1 MNMMF
6 NEASSDKSCV
16 FFHAVCIIGAIG
28 CLIWCSIEF
37 ISNEDLCEVSFS
49 KYATGKDDIYPAVS
63 LCLHYPFSQKEIQE
77 YGKPMLEN
85 YYNFL
90 NGKYYN
96 ISFLDLDIEKI
107 TLNMEDHLI
116 KAIASSSL
124 TDILDDSVTQLG
136 FTTSFMYGSTK
147 CFTFEMPTGMKLF
160 QATIAINNSIFPSF
174 IRPTHLFMVPLSF
187 TYPKQLFK
195 GYEFGINAWPSTE
208 NKLPTYYNT
217 VVGIKGVEILR
228 RRNKSGIPCTDWQ
241 SYDDEIKNNIEQ
253 WVACRPPYWNTN
265 ETHTLP
271 PCKSKEQLGNIT
283 FRGMEEFL
291 KIERSKNETI
301 NNPCNEIMKLDLDTH
316 NMDLHEHLLSHDNM
330 AFTYQGKYPRTSVTR
345 YI

>member
-1 MNMMF
+1 MKRMF
-6 NEASSDKSCV
+6 NEASSDKSCG
-16 FFHAVCIIGAIG
+16 FFHAVCIIGAIS
-28 CLIWCSIEF
+28 CLIWCYKEF
-37 ISNEDLCEVSFS
+37 ISNEDLCEVSFL
-49 KYATGKDDIYPAVS
+49 KYATGKDDIYPGVS
-63 LCLHYPFSQKEIQE
+63 LCFNDPFSQKEVQE
-77 YGKPMLEN
+77 YGKEMLEN
-85 YYNFL
+85 YYDFL

-96 ISFLDLDIEKI
+96 LSLLDLNVEKI

-124 TDILDDSVTQLG
+124 TDILDDSLTQLN
-136 FTTSFMYGSTK
+136 FTTSYMYGSTK
-147 CFTFEMPTGMKLF
+147 CFTFEMPRGMKIF
-160 QATIAINNSIFPSF
+160 QVTIAINNSIFPSF
-174 IRPTHLFMVPLSF
+174 VRPTHMFMVPLSF
-187 TYPKQLFK
+187 TYPKQVFK
-195 GYEFGINAWPSTE
+195 GNEFGINTWPSTGD
-208 NKLPTYYNT
+208 KVPTYYNT
-217 VVGIKGVEILR
+217 VVNIKGVEVLR
-228 RRNKSGIPCTDWQ
+228 RRNKSGIPCIDWQ
-241 SYDDEIKNNIEQ
+241 SYDDEIKKNIQQ
-253 WVACRPPYWNTN
+253 WVGCRPPYWNTN

-345 YI
+345 CI